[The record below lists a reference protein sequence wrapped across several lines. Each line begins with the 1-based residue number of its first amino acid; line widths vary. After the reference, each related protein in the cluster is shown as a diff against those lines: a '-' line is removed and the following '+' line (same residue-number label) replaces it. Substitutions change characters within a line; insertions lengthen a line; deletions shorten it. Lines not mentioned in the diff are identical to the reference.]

1 MNNINKLVKL
11 EDLYLNLYK
20 LTHRVEEDNYI
31 SDPNF
36 FSSDFYKKIFILKN
50 HLNYLLDR
58 TFKDDVKRINLY
70 DHFYSITVEPYKD
83 DKVKNNDANYYMNEI
98 RNFNF
103 GKIIDDLFKNTDYFD
118 NAVGIIKEISQVLS
132 E

>member
-1 MNNINKLVKL
+1 MSK
-11 EDLYLNLYK
+11 
-20 LTHRVEEDNYI
+20 VEEDKYV

-36 FSSDFYKKIFILKN
+36 FSSTFYRKIFILKT
-50 HLNYLLDR
+50 HLNLLLDR
-58 TFKDDVKRINLY
+58 TFGDDVKRINLY

-83 DKVKNNDANYYMNEI
+83 DKVKDKDANYYMNEI

-103 GKIIDDLFKNTDYFD
+103 GEIIDNLFKNTDYFD
-118 NAVGIIKEISQVLS
+118 NALAIIKEISQVLG